1 MNVLVAGGAGYIG
14 SHAAQ
19 ALARAGHDVWV
30 FDNLSTGH
38 RQAVPAD
45 RLIVGEL
52 VDRDACE
59 QALRLHRIEAV
70 LHFAACCYVGESV
83 TDPAKYYRNNVAAT
97 LTLLDAMRAAGVDRI
112 VFSSTTA
119 IYGALNELPIRE
131 DAPPAPINPY
141 GFTKR
146 VVEQV
151 LADYATAY
159 GLGSISLRYFN
170 AAGAAADGSLGED
183 HEPETHLIPLVL
195 DVALGRRENITIFG
209 DDYSTPDGTCV
220 RDYVHVDD
228 LADAHVRALSHVEPG
243 QAEAY
248 NLGTGC
254 GFSVQ
259 EVIDA
264 ARGVTGHAIPSAT
277 GARRA
282 GDPAVLVADAARAA
296 QVLGWKP
303 QIRELDEIIATAWRW
318 RSTNPEGYGD

>member
-228 LADAHVRALSHVEPG
+228 LADAHVRALSHVKPG